1 MQIPSDGFSETTTP
15 LTEPSVV
22 AVAPGVV
29 RYAPGKFHFE
39 MIRSELEEVVGPE
52 HISTADSDRL
62 IYSCD
67 WFWPP
72 QMWLDRGQPLPAP
85 DYIVHPG
92 SAEEISAIMEIA
104 NKYRIPVIPW
114 GGGSGTQGGALS
126 LYGGI
131 ILDLKRLDQII
142 EINERAMTVTAQ
154 AGINGTQLEWALNER
169 GFTLPHYPAS
179 ANCATLGGYLAPR
192 GSGTISTKYGKAEDL
207 VMGMQVVLPDG
218 HIIRTPR
225 VPNHASGPDF
235 MRLFLGAEGT
245 LGIITEATMQI
256 DYPPE
261 ARLLRAMLFEDTLKA
276 IEAGRRMMVHRLNPM
291 VIRLYDPNSTASLV
305 KETLGLDLAGGY
317 MVIGFDGDPDIAALQ
332 EEKAVRICS
341 ELGARDLGREPG
353 EKWWN
358 RRYDFYYPPKTLK
371 FPWMYGTTETVSTF
385 DKIEGLWLAQK
396 QAVEEGYRDW
406 GVRYI
411 AHFSHWWHWGAAM
424 YSRFIIEA
432 PPEDPEEAIRLHNR
446 IWNSAVTAA
455 LENGGMIN
463 EHHGVGLKLA
473 RFMRRQYGDAW
484 PFLQML
490 KQTIDPNG
498 IMNPGKVGFG
508 R

>member
-1 MQIPSDGFSETTTP
+1 MQAEKDGNVQAAAS
-15 LTEPSVV
+15 SIK
-22 AVAPGVV
+22 APYPMGSNGA
-29 RYAPGKFHFE
+29 RYAPTKFHYE
-39 MIRSELEEVVGPE
+39 MIRSELEEIVGQD
-52 HISTADSDRL
+52 HITTDDSDKL
-62 IYSCD
+62 MYSAD

-72 QMWLDRGQPLPAP
+72 QMWRDRGHPLMSP

-92 SAEEISAIMEIA
+92 SPEEISNILEIA
-104 NKYRIPVIPW
+104 NKYKIPVIPW
-114 GGGSGTQGGALS
+114 GGGSGTQGGATS

-131 ILDLKRLDQII
+131 VLDLKRLDRII
-142 EINERAMTVTAQ
+142 EINEQAMTVTAQ
-154 AGINGTQLEWALNER
+154 AGINGTHLEWELNER

-179 ANCATLGGYLAPR
+179 ANAATLGGYLAPR

-207 VMGMQVVLPDG
+207 LMSMQIVLPDG
-218 HIIRTPR
+218 RIIRTPN

-235 MRLFLGAEGT
+235 MRLFLGTEGT

-256 DYPPE
+256 DYPPQ
-261 ARLLRAMLFEDTLKA
+261 ARLLRALLFDDIGKA
-276 IEAGRRMMVHRLNPM
+276 IEAGRRLMINRLQPF

-332 EEKAVRICS
+332 EEKALKILND
-341 ELGARDLGREPG
+341 LGPRDLGREPG
-353 EKWWN
+353 ERWWSH
-358 RRYDFYYPPKTLK
+358 RYAFYYPPKTLK
-371 FPWMYGTTETVSTF
+371 FPWMYGTTETVSTY
-385 DKIEGLWLAQK
+385 DKVEKIWRAQK
-396 QAVEEGYRDW
+396 DAVEQGYADW
-406 GVRYI
+406 GVRFI

-432 PPEDPEEAIRLHNR
+432 PPENAEEAIRLHNR
-446 IWNSAVTAA
+446 VWNSAMVAA

-463 EHHGVGLKLA
+463 EHHGVGLKLS

-484 PFLQML
+484 PFVLQL
-490 KQTIDPNG
+490 KNNIDPNG